1 VNRGDAYKL
10 LATRLE
16 QLRGQGYDALVS
28 RVGQPAISETVRLHN
43 EDVVVDV
50 EVFWADEKRRTLRV
64 CATASG
70 PSTWMM
76 ERLDESFVIGPGRA
90 GAR

>member
-1 VNRGDAYKL
+1 MNRGDAYKL

-16 QLRGQGYDALVS
+16 QLRSEGYDALLG
-28 RVGQPAISETVRLHN
+28 RIGQPAMSETVRANN
-43 EDVVVDV
+43 ENVVVDV
-50 EVFWADEKRRTLRV
+50 EVFWADKKRGTVRV

-76 ERLDESFVIGPGRA
+76 ERLDESFVIGPSHATA
-90 GAR
+90 G

>member
-16 QLRGQGYDALVS
+16 QLRDEGYDALLS
-28 RVGQPAISETVRLHN
+28 RVGQAATSETARVNN

-50 EVFWADEKRRTLRV
+50 EVFWADKKRRTLRV

-76 ERLDESFVIGPGRA
+76 ERLDESFVIGPSHAAA
-90 GAR
+90 G

>member
-1 VNRGDAYKL
+1 MNRGDAYKL

-16 QLRGQGYDALVS
+16 RLRGEGYEVLLS
-28 RVGQPAISETVRLHN
+28 RVGQPAISETARVNN

-50 EVFWADEKRRTLRV
+50 EVFWADKKRRTLRV

-76 ERLDESFVIGPGRA
+76 ERLDESFLIGPSRA
-90 GAR
+90 AAG

>member
-16 QLRGQGYDALVS
+16 QLRGEGYDALLS
-28 RVGQPAISETVRLHN
+28 RVGQAATSETVRAN
-43 EDVVVDV
+43 SEDVVIDL
-50 EVFWADEKRRTLRV
+50 EDFWADKKRRTLRV
-64 CATASG
+64 CATVSG

-76 ERLDESFVIGPGRA
+76 ERLDESFVIGPSHAAA
-90 GAR
+90 G

>member
-16 QLRGQGYDALVS
+16 ELRGEGYDSLLT
-28 RVGQPAISETVRLHN
+28 RVGQSAVSETVRLN
-43 EDVVVDV
+43 GEDVVVDV
-50 EVFWADEKRRTLRV
+50 EVFWADKKRRTLHV

-76 ERLDESFVIGPGRA
+76 ERLDESFVIGPGPTA
-90 GAR
+90 AE

>member
-10 LATRLE
+10 LTARLE
-16 QLRGQGYDALVS
+16 KLRGEGYDALEM
-28 RVGQPAISETVRLHN
+28 RVGLPTASETVRLN
-43 EDVVVDV
+43 GEDVVVDV
-50 EVFWADEKRRTLRV
+50 AVVWADEKRRTLRV

-76 ERLDESFVIGPGRA
+76 ERLDESFVIAPGHA
-90 GAR
+90 AAR

>member
-1 VNRGDAYKL
+1 MNRGDAYKL

-16 QLRGQGYDALVS
+16 ELRGDGYDALLA
-28 RVGQPAISETVRLHN
+28 RIGQPAMSETVRVNN
-43 EDVVVDV
+43 EDVIVDV
-50 EVFWADEKRRTLRV
+50 EVFWADKKRRTLRV

-76 ERLDESFVIGPGRA
+76 ERLDESFVIGPSHAAA
-90 GAR
+90 G

>member
-16 QLRGQGYDALVS
+16 QLRGEGYDTLLA
-28 RVGQPAISETVRLHN
+28 RVGQAATSESVRVGN
-43 EDVVVDV
+43 EDVVVDI
-50 EVFWADEKRRTLRV
+50 EVLWADKKRRTLRV

-76 ERLDESFVIGPGRA
+76 ERLDESFEIGPVR
-90 GAR
+90 R

>member
-10 LATRLE
+10 LVTRLE
-16 QLRGQGYDALVS
+16 QRRDEGYDALLS
-28 RVGQPAISETVRLHN
+28 RVGQPAISETARVNN

-50 EVFWADEKRRTLRV
+50 EVFWADKKRRAVRV
-64 CATASG
+64 CATALG

-76 ERLDESFVIGPGRA
+76 ERLDESFVIGPSHAAEG
-90 GAR
+90 